1 MISMTFGQLV
11 ALTVLPCLCVGFM
24 IYDTITW
31 FRLEK
36 KLDALRED
44 KRLMREE
51 LDSMRTQVKEVKN
64 VIGKVL

>member
-1 MISMTFGQLV
+1 MTITFAQLL
-11 ALTVLPCLCVGFM
+11 ALTMLPCLCVGFM

-31 FRLEK
+31 FRIEK

-51 LDSMRTQVKEVKN
+51 LDSMRTQVKEAKN
-64 VIGKVL
+64 AIGKVL